1 MEQLGRSSL
10 LRDDFWPLNT
20 TLYVQDFKGNIPKIA
35 YYILEQ
41 IDFTVYA
48 DKAAVPGVNRNHVHQ
63 EKIVVPPKQI
73 QERFFKFLE
82 TTWQQ
87 QAVNEQEAEALR
99 DLRDA
104 LLPKLL
110 SGKIRVKE
118 AAQAVELTTV

>member
-1 MEQLGRSSL
+1 
-10 LRDDFWPLNT
+10 
-20 TLYVQDFKGNIPKIA
+20 
-35 YYILEQ
+35 
-41 IDFTVYA
+41 
-48 DKAAVPGVNRNHVHQ
+48 
-63 EKIVVPPKQI
+63 VPPKQI